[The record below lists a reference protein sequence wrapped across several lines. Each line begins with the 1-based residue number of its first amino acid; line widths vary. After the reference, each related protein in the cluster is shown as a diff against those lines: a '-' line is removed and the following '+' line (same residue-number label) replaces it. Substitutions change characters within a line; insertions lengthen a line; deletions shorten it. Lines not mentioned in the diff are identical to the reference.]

1 MTQVQDENPSTR
13 GLARFVPVFRSRWW
27 SVLLGLSLML
37 NLLVGGLMLGYRFG
51 QGRGFMAP
59 TSISQLVPR
68 SFLADL
74 PSERR
79 QELMKLVRAG
89 TREMGGLRAGSS
101 ALALRFADLIEK
113 PDLTNNELNAAI
125 DAFATGAD
133 SLAAKSANLAKQALA
148 KLTPE
153 ERALLAKRIRE
164 RAQLR
169 QRK

>member
-1 MTQVQDENPSTR
+1 
-13 GLARFVPVFRSRWW
+13 
-27 SVLLGLSLML
+27 
-37 NLLVGGLMLGYRFG
+37 
-51 QGRGFMAP
+51 
-59 TSISQLVPR
+59 
-68 SFLADL
+68 
-74 PSERR
+74 
-79 QELMKLVRAG
+79 
-89 TREMGGLRAGSS
+89 
-101 ALALRFADLIEK
+101 LRFADLIEK